1 LSFFVGQPQ
10 LLDRRTD
17 RGDGAV
23 NAQTLPQFPERGV
36 GTLSDEFGG
45 MRRAR
50 VVGRWKLQQ
59 LADIALGSLNLM
71 RMSKLLAT

>member
-1 LSFFVGQPQ
+1 
-10 LLDRRTD
+10 
-17 RGDGAV
+17 
-23 NAQTLPQFPERGV
+23 
-36 GTLSDEFGG
+36 